1 MVDAD
6 DIHNFSRRYENA
18 LDRLSRAGISEKSKE
33 LVRRFARDGKKK
45 GNRLST
51 LIFNT
56 DTLRHIAE
64 DAGELDSITEDGF
77 DGFMEALELK
87 KKDTV
92 NYRRVYKK
100 FARWLTED
108 NVPKWVKN
116 MRISQHETPVQPSD
130 LLTKEELDK
139 LLGACKYTRDKALI
153 AVTLDS
159 CMRIGAVGTLRIKS
173 VEFNTCG
180 AVLYMSTT
188 SRNKK
193 TTEPQPFPI
202 TWSTGYLNAWLDIH
216 PDRNNPDA
224 PLWTSMRY
232 MDGARAREVEALSY
246 HAMCS
251 MLGKVVKAAGLKKN
265 VYFHL
270 LKHQKVTDMLKQGF
284 SEGQIKFQA
293 GWSPSSN
300 RMLKIYGNFTS
311 KDMINSIYEKAGLMP
326 DDKKQ
331 VTLQKCPRC
340 HAVLVPEARI
350 CHQCALILDSALMGE
365 VQKHMQDTGAILE
378 QILSDPRNTAIAQE
392 LLKALS
398 GK

>member
-6 DIHNFSRRYENA
+6 DIHNFNRRYENA
-18 LDRLSRAGISEKSKE
+18 LDRLTRSTVSEKSKE
-33 LVRRFARDGKKK
+33 LVRKFARDAKKK

-64 DAGELDSITEDGF
+64 GAGDLDNITEDSF
-77 DGFMEALELK
+77 DDFMEALERQ

-100 FARWLTED
+100 FARWLTGDEL
-108 NVPKWVKN
+108 PKWVKN
-116 MRISQHETPVQPSD
+116 MRISQRETPVQPSD

-139 LLGACKYTRDKALI
+139 LLAACKYTRDKALI

-180 AVLYMSTT
+180 AVLYMSVT
-188 SRNKK
+188 SRNRKS
-193 TTEPQPFPI
+193 TEPQPFPI
-202 TWSTGYLNAWLDIH
+202 TWSTGYLNAWMDIH

-232 MDGARAREVEALSY
+232 VNGEREVDALSY

-251 MLGKVVKAAGLKKN
+251 MLSKVVKAAGLKKN

-270 LKHQKVTDMLKQGF
+270 LKHQKVTDMLKSGF

-300 RMLKIYGNFTS
+300 RMLKIYGNFTRG
-311 KDMINSIYEKAGLMP
+311 DMINSIYEKAGLVP
-326 DDKKQ
+326 EDKKQ
-331 VTLQKCPRC
+331 VTLQRCPRC
-340 HAVLVPEARI
+340 RAVLVPEARV
-350 CHQCALILDSALMGE
+350 CHQCALILDTSLAGEIETHTKNSGALLAQFM
-365 VQKHMQDTGAILE
+365 
-378 QILSDPRNTAIAQE
+378 SDPKNAV
-392 LLKALS
+392 LLQKLLGKALS
-398 GK
+398 KK